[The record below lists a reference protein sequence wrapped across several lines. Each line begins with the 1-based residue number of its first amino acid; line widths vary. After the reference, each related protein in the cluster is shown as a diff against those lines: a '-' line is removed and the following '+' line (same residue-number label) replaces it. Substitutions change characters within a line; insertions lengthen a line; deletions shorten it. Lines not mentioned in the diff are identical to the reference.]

1 MQVSLETTSGL
12 ERRLTITVPAE
23 TVDQKANDRLKEMGK
38 QVKLDG
44 FRPGKVP
51 FKVVKKRYGQSARQE
66 VLGEVMQSSY
76 MEAVIKEELH
86 PAGAPKIEPQNV
98 EEGSDLVFVA
108 VFEVYPEIEVADFA
122 KVSVEKPVAEVTE
135 ADIDKMLET
144 LREQSQTF
152 EDAEE
157 GVVAADGNQVII
169 DFKGSI
175 DGEAFEGGAAEDQT
189 LLLGSG
195 RMIPGFETGIIGMKA
210 GEQKDIS
217 VTFPDDYQ
225 SDELKGKDAVFAI
238 TVKTVQNAVQPELDA
253 EFFERYGVK
262 DGDLESFRAEVSK
275 NMHRELTQAVKNK
288 VKNQVMDGLLDIH
301 GVELPGVLLDQEIDR
316 LKEQAVQRF
325 ASQGMQGLD
334 ASVLPGEMF
343 KEEAEKRVS
352 LGLIVGEIVKTKEL
366 KADEDRVRAMIE
378 EIASAYQEPQ
388 QVIDWYYGNEQQLS
402 QVQYVVLE
410 EQVVDTILEAAQ
422 VTEKACGYE
431 EAIKPAPAKNEEGA
445 EEEATEAEA

>member
-23 TVDQKANDRLKEMGK
+23 TVETQVDARLKKMSK

-86 PAGAPKIEPQNV
+86 PAGAPKIEPKTI
-98 EEGSDLVFVA
+98 EEGSDLEFVA
-108 VFEVYPEIEVADFA
+108 ILEVYPEIELGDFSKIA
-122 KVSVEKPVAEVTE
+122 VEKPVAEVSDE
-135 ADIDKMLET
+135 DVSKMLET
-144 LREQSQTF
+144 LREQSKTF
-152 EDAEE
+152 EDAAEDAAAE
-157 GVVAADGNQVII
+157 MGDTVVI

-175 DGEAFEGGAAEDQT
+175 DGEEFEGGAAEDQS
-189 LLLGSG
+189 LELGSG
-195 RMIPGFETGIIGMKA
+195 RMIPGFEDGIVGMKA
-210 GEQKDIS
+210 GETKDIT
-217 VTFPDDYQ
+217 VTFPEDYQ
-225 SDELKGKDAVFAI
+225 AENLKGKDAVFAI
-238 TVKTVQNAVQPELDA
+238 TVKKVQKPVLPEMDD
-253 EFFERYGVK
+253 EFFSRYGVK
-262 DGDLESFRAEVSK
+262 EGGMDGFRTEIAK
-275 NMHRELTQAVKNK
+275 NMGRELTQAVKNK
-288 VKNQVMDGLLDIH
+288 VKTQVMDGLLDVH
-301 GVELPGVLLDQEIDR
+301 AVDLPEALVEQEIDR

-325 ASQGMQGLD
+325 AGQGMQGLD
-334 ASVLPGEMF
+334 ASALPGEMF
-343 KEEAEKRVS
+343 KAEAEKRVR
-352 LGLIVGEIVKTKEL
+352 LGLIVGEIVKAKEL

-422 VTEKACGYE
+422 VTEKACSYE
-431 EAIKPAPAKNEEGA
+431 EAIKPTPANTEEGA
-445 EEEATEAEA
+445 EEEEAEA